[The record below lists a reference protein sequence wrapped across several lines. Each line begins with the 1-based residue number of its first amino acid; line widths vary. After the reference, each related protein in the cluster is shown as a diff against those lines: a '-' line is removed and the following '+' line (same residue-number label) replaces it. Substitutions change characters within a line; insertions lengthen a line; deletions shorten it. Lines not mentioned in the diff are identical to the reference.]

1 MRNSIQTQTQPRT
14 HARKIVATGLAAALS
29 LGAALPASAYAATS
43 VSVQD
48 AEYTAAASGAGSRGG
63 TWSWDGK
70 EACPSSATTGG
81 RSAPSATSP

>member
-29 LGAALPASAYAATS
+29 LGSALPASAYAATS

-48 AEYTAAASGAGSRGG
+48 AE
-63 TWSWDGK
+63 
-70 EACPSSATTGG
+70 
-81 RSAPSATSP
+81 

>member
-48 AEYTAAASGAGSRGG
+48 AE
-63 TWSWDGK
+63 
-70 EACPSSATTGG
+70 
-81 RSAPSATSP
+81 